1 MAHSEGKSQHIL
13 VVNDTEEILDL
24 FRDIIEGMGHRMTAW
39 SFSPDDLAKVTE
51 VEPDLV
57 ILDLMLGPTE
67 LQGWA
72 LLQKLRM
79 SPPTQDVPVIVC
91 TAATNWVREQE
102 GWLAANAVKVVL
114 KPFKVEHLE
123 HAIRQALDLPAV
135 TASAELTESESTA
148 RTRQAPA
155 PTNGKGSTSEPD

>member
-1 MAHSEGKSQHIL
+1 MAGTEDNSRHIL

-24 FRDIIEGMGHRMTAW
+24 FRDIVEGLGHRMTAW

-51 VEPDLV
+51 IGPDLI

-79 SPPTQDVPVIVC
+79 SPPTESTPVIVC

-102 GWLAANAVKVVL
+102 GWLAANATKVVL
-114 KPFKVEHLE
+114 KPFKVKHLE
-123 HAIRQALDLPAV
+123 HAIGQALELPEVAASSALV
-135 TASAELTESESTA
+135 ERESGPSGDGDSAES
-148 RTRQAPA
+148 R
-155 PTNGKGSTSEPD
+155 